1 MIRSAPRFSNRALVV
16 KSNVTWV
23 QVVWRF
29 LPVEYHTV
37 ECGMSGIVTS
47 KVMDVFGVAIYRCR
61 SSPGSKLQSSKFSNE
76 QRV

>member
-1 MIRSAPRFSNRALVV
+1 MV
-16 KSNVTWV
+16 KSNVTLV

-47 KVMDVFGVAIYRCR
+47 KVVNVLGLTIYRCR

>member
-1 MIRSAPRFSNRALVV
+1 M
-16 KSNVTWV
+16 
-23 QVVWRF
+23 
-29 LPVEYHTV
+29 EYHTV